1 MNIVDVTNAKPE
13 DAKVQLSQEYKSKR
27 KETDLLRQ
35 DEENVTE
42 LPRPATRQGR
52 PNF

>member
-1 MNIVDVTNAKPE
+1 MNIVDITNTKPE
-13 DAKVQLSQEYKSKR
+13 NAKVQLSQEYQSKR
-27 KETDLLRQ
+27 KETDLLSQ
-35 DEENVTE
+35 DEENVIE